1 MITAGEVLKN
11 KRESLKKD
19 INTVSADT
27 KIQRRYL
34 EYIESNQ
41 FDKFD
46 SNIFAIGFLKI
57 YAQYLELDV
66 EKVLALYRRSTKTK
80 PTVTKKN
87 NVLIKRSKF
96 KVSPKLIGVITL
108 SVFLISVIGYIGY
121 QIYMFQKP
129 PILTISQPVDE
140 YISNEENILIKGTTQ
155 ISTVVEINGTK
166 INVNDSGEFESEYT
180 LTQGVNTLSVSAW
193 KESNTNQKT
202 MVTLKVVYQP
212 KDAIEVPEEVIKE
225 YTLVLSISQSP
236 SWIKL
241 DIDGENKISQVLQP
255 NTQHEYKVE
264 NNFTLVTGR
273 VQNTLI
279 TVNNEPLNITSSSQ
293 SGIGQLICNIVN
305 SQLICE

>member
-19 INTVSADT
+19 INTVSSDT

-273 VQNTLI
+273 VQNTSI